1 LMCYD
6 LVDRVALLPDL
17 RPSPVPHDRWG
28 SFFFAGWAATKILT
42 SVVVHCGE
50 RQVRGN
56 LSTDKGLVDDA
67 VISAPLAQGLTFRY
81 GLRAE

>member
-1 LMCYD
+1 MCYD
-6 LVDRVALLPDL
+6 LADRVALLPDL

-28 SFFFAGWAATKILT
+28 SFFFAGWAATKVFT
-42 SVVVHCGE
+42 SVVVHGGQ

-56 LSTDKGLVDDA
+56 LSTHKGLIDDA

-81 GLRAE
+81 GLSAE